1 MSDSSPRRR
10 ALVIGGSRGIGA
22 AIAQR
27 LAADGHD
34 VALTHVSHADGA
46 QASLD
51 AIRMHGGRAV
61 SFQAD
66 SGDAE
71 ALRKAVAEA
80 AQAFNGLDVLVVN
93 AGLYRHTPID
103 SVDLPTLD
111 QLLAVNIR
119 GVVLAIQAALPHLSA
134 GGRIITIGSNT
145 AVRSGSPGSSL
156 YAMSK
161 AAVAALVRELA
172 LELAPRGITV
182 NNLQPGPTATD
193 ITAGLDGMLAA
204 RVPLGRIAQPAE
216 IASLASWVAGP
227 EAGYMTGS
235 SLTIDG
241 GFIL

>member
-1 MSDSSPRRR
+1 MTVSSSRRR

-27 LAADGHD
+27 LAVDGHD
-34 VALTHVSHADGA
+34 VAITHVSRPDGA

-51 AIRMHGGRAV
+51 AIRAHGGRALA
-61 SFQAD
+61 FQAD
-66 SGDAE
+66 SSDAD
-71 ALRKAVAEA
+71 ALRQAVAAA
-80 AQAFNGLDVLVVN
+80 AQAFGGLDVLVVN
-93 AGLYRHTPID
+93 AGLYRHTPIG

-119 GVVLAIQAALPHLSA
+119 GVVLAIQAALPHLSG

-172 LELAPRGITV
+172 LELAPSGITI

-193 ITAGLDGMLAA
+193 ITAGLDEKLAA

>member
-1 MSDSSPRRR
+1 MTVSSPRRR

-34 VALTHVSHADGA
+34 VAITHVSRPDGA

-51 AIRMHGGRAV
+51 AIRAHGGRALAL
-61 SFQAD
+61 QAD
-66 SGDAE
+66 SSDAD
-71 ALRKAVAEA
+71 ALRRAVAA
-80 AQAFNGLDVLVVN
+80 TAQAFGGLDVLVVN

-119 GVVLAIQAALPHLSA
+119 GVVLAIQAALPHLST
-134 GGRIITIGSNT
+134 GGRIITLGSNT
-145 AVRSGSPGSSL
+145 AVRTGSPGSSL

-172 LELAPRGITV
+172 LELAPRGITI

-193 ITAGLDGMLAA
+193 ITAGLDEMLAA

>member
-1 MSDSSPRRR
+1 MTASSPRRR

-27 LAADGHD
+27 LAAEGHD
-34 VALTHVSHADGA
+34 VALTHVSRPDGA
-46 QASLD
+46 EAQLD
-51 AIRMHGGRAV
+51 AIRAHGGRAV
-61 SFQAD
+61 AFQAD
-66 SGDAE
+66 SSDAG
-71 ALRKAVAEA
+71 ALQQAVAAA
-80 AQAFNGLDVLVVN
+80 AQAFDGLDVLVIN
-93 AGLYRHTPID
+93 AGLYRHTPIT
-103 SVDLPTLD
+103 SVDLATLD

-145 AVRSGSPGSSL
+145 AVRTGSPGSSL

-193 ITAGLDGMLAA
+193 ITAGLDEVLAA

-216 IASLASWVAGP
+216 IASLAAWVAGP

>member
-1 MSDSSPRRR
+1 
-10 ALVIGGSRGIGA
+10 
-22 AIAQR
+22 
-27 LAADGHD
+27 
-34 VALTHVSHADGA
+34 
-46 QASLD
+46 
-51 AIRMHGGRAV
+51 
-61 SFQAD
+61 
-66 SGDAE
+66 
-71 ALRKAVAEA
+71 
-80 AQAFNGLDVLVVN
+80 LDVLVVN

-119 GVVLAIQAALPHLSA
+119 GVVLAIQAALPHLSG

-172 LELAPRGITV
+172 LELAPSGITI

-193 ITAGLDGMLAA
+193 ITAGLDEKLAA